1 MRPMPPAAAP
11 PTAAITAS
19 GRAASVRHISVTS
32 PPMNTA
38 ADGNPDLVIKPPA
51 ELGGPSDMP
60 EATNPEELFALGFGA
75 CFLSALSLVAR
86 QQKISAKEF
95 EIHSAVD
102 LVSEDDGGFGV
113 AVELH
118 GTLPGV
124 EDDKAADLMRTA
136 HKVCPYS
143 KATRGNIDVRL
154 FVGDQPV

>member
-1 MRPMPPAAAP
+1 MS
-11 PTAAITAS
+11 I
-19 GRAASVRHISVTS
+19 GH
-32 PPMNTA
+32 
-38 ADGNPDLVIKPPA
+38 
-51 ELGGPSDMP
+51 
-60 EATNPEELFALGFGA
+60 GFGA

-95 EIHSAVD
+95 TIDSAVD

-154 FVGDQPV
+154 FVGDRPV

>member
-1 MRPMPPAAAP
+1 MQTLY
-11 PTAAITAS
+11 TARAHNIGGRD
-19 GRAASVRHISVTS
+19 GRAV
-32 PPMNTA
+32 A

-124 EDDKAADLMRTA
+124 DDEQAADLMRTA
-136 HKVCPYS
+136 DPGQHRRQALPRRPAALSVSWWCPAGTS
-143 KATRGNIDVRL
+143 
-154 FVGDQPV
+154 